1 MLNPILN
8 LPVLIGHHEHP
19 FTKPRIVEESGIVG
33 AEGMDKATHGAPKW
47 PTLDK
52 TKACF
57 DVPAQRESRKPKDNA
72 LPLICCFHSPRAQ
85 EED

>member
-19 FTKPRIVEESGIVG
+19 FTKPRIVGESRIVG
-33 AEGMDKATHGAPKW
+33 AERVDKATQGAPEW

-52 TKACF
+52 TKACL
-57 DVPAQRESRKPKDNA
+57 N
-72 LPLICCFHSPRAQ
+72 
-85 EED
+85 